1 MVIAANVNDIVK
13 TIMVRRNIINQK
25 WKNKKDK
32 DHNSK
37 YHLDKYISWFNK
49 LRELL
54 QMSSVSLK
62 SWKCLDWK
70 FHSW

>member
-49 LRELL
+49 L
-54 QMSSVSLK
+54 
-62 SWKCLDWK
+62 
-70 FHSW
+70 